1 MSCDICGTRTD
12 RINKKTGLCM
22 SQVLELV
29 SPNVDVEKRRVAIQ
43 LYGDQ
48 VKRYLKIQNFLQI
61 QLLNLSRLIALFND
75 Y

>member
-1 MSCDICGTRTD
+1 MTSVAYVLGATE
-12 RINKKTGLCM
+12 KMGLCKA
-22 SQVLELV
+22 QVLELV

>member
-1 MSCDICGTRTD
+1 M
-12 RINKKTGLCM
+12 
-22 SQVLELV
+22 LELV

-61 QLLNLSRLIALFND
+61 QLLNLSRFIALFND

>member
-1 MSCDICGTRTD
+1 MSQVHCAA
-12 RINKKTGLCM
+12 
-22 SQVLELV
+22 QVLELV
-29 SPNVDVEKRRVAIQ
+29 SPHVDVEKRRVAIQ

-48 VKRYLKIQNFLQI
+48 VKRYLKIQNFLQV